1 MINQF
6 GWRKRSANVRVELVL
21 IGIMLAP
28 TPANAGAWL
37 REKGAGFVSVQ
48 TNLRHDALGTAL
60 ETDSYGDYGL
70 TPNLSLGF
78 SIFSSGRQAGNAT
91 VFLRFPLGDQGA
103 ENKWSVETGIGAWWA
118 PDMVNGLAKL
128 TVSYGRNLAW
138 GEANGW
144 LSVENTVEKRLGI
157 SSMIWKLDATIGQST
172 GRGGRAPVI
181 RPMVKMNTTKIA
193 GQPLIWSVSANM
205 LIDSKDGT
213 TWLVGIERKQLREP
227 SYALTM
233 GLWRR
238 F

>member
-6 GWRKRSANVRVELVL
+6 GPRRGSANVRVKLVL

-28 TPANAGAWL
+28 TPATAGAWL
-37 REKGAGFVSVQ
+37 REKGTGFVSVQ
-48 TNLRHDALGTAL
+48 TNLRRDVLGTAL

-78 SIFSSGRQAGNAT
+78 SIFSSGRQAGNAA
-91 VFLRFPLGDQGA
+91 VFLRFPLGDPGG
-103 ENKWSVETGIGAWWA
+103 ENKWSLETGIGAWWA
-118 PDMVNGLAKL
+118 PEVVNGLAKL
-128 TVSYGRNLAW
+128 TISYGRNLAW

-144 LSVENTVEKRLGI
+144 LSVENTLEKRLGI
-157 SSMIWKLDATIGQST
+157 SPVIWKLDATIGQTT
-172 GRGGRAPVI
+172 GRGARAPAI
-181 RPMVKMNTTKIA
+181 RPMVKLNTTKIS

-205 LIDSKDGT
+205 LIDGKNGM

-227 SYALTM
+227 SYALTA